1 MTDTVSPPEI
11 SIPDRM
17 SVEMSWEE
25 RMDEEARI
33 VEERLVFEEYEEAS
47 KTRAMDAFTLW
58 ENELNEIKK
67 SGGQK
72 LPSNS
77 PIIGKK
83 INTTSKQ
90 CKLNNTPFEVK
101 MYVPVS
107 EYFESNKMVRS
118 LSDTHWTANYKI

>member
-83 INTTSKQ
+83 INTASKQ
-90 CKLNNTPFEVK
+90 CKINNTSFDVK
-101 MYVPVS
+101 MYVS